1 MKNRFPLQKWE
12 KRLAMIHDE
21 AQGSYAPVQE
31 VILCKKL
38 HILSGVHGA
47 CLESA
52 FGRKGESSN
61 ERCREIKAVS
71 INYECAFI

>member
-12 KRLAMIHDE
+12 QRLAMIHDE

-52 FGRKGESSN
+52 FGRKG
-61 ERCREIKAVS
+61 
-71 INYECAFI
+71 